1 MKYGLN
7 TAGGGEYMALVNIA
21 GCVIDTNTAAA
32 LIKIIKEIPAEKRG
46 QVLED
51 KEHSRLL
58 RYQLF

>member
-46 QVLED
+46 QVLEAL
-51 KEHSRLL
+51 KNPEL
-58 RYQLF
+58 YVEKK